1 MIFINIYLKM
11 FVKMNDNHC
20 GNSNCIFIPHIFRAA
35 DLGLDD
41 EVTMTVES
49 AIKCSNGDSSTMQQ
63 QQEHFALLNK
73 EVSRCNN
80 FHSKTKREKLKDSAT
95 GNLEN

>member
-1 MIFINIYLKM
+1 
-11 FVKMNDNHC
+11 MNDNHC
-20 GNSNCIFIPHIFRAA
+20 GNSNCIFIPLIFRAA

-73 EVSRCNN
+73 EVSRCN
-80 FHSKTKREKLKDSAT
+80 S
-95 GNLEN
+95 LENKKRKIKGQCNRNT